1 MYFLQ
6 RTGKQS
12 IKQLCEEQLSSNKS
26 ASERRQDSF
35 IATIELLKRVGLVGS
50 VPCEPLP
57 LPPNYNQSIKRKHNP
72 SNPRKTIICY

>member
-35 IATIELLKRVGLVGS
+35 IATIELLKRVGLVRS

-57 LPPNYNQSIKRKHNP
+57 PLHPPSKL
-72 SNPRKTIICY
+72 

>member
-50 VPCEPLP
+50 VPWPCKP
-57 LPPNYNQSIKRKHNP
+57 LPPPLHPP
-72 SNPRKTIICY
+72 SKL